1 MSEAIN
7 AYERLL
13 ALDPGL
19 PDSWYNLGW
28 LQRHARD
35 FEGAL
40 SSYAQALARGVAAPE
55 EVHLNRA
62 VILSDHLA
70 RFDDARERSSSGH
83 WRSIPAM
90 SRR

>member
-1 MSEAIN
+1 MTSDTVPALLSQASALRRAGRIPEAID
-7 AYERLL
+7 AYQRLL

-28 LQRHARD
+28 LQRQARD

-40 SSYAQALARGVAAPE
+40 SSYAQALARGVAEPE

-70 RFDDARERSSSGH
+70 R
-83 WRSIPAM
+83 
-90 SRR
+90 